1 MRHRQ
6 RVDSN
11 AAGVQFFDQRAA
23 ARNRATRTPSSG
35 LNGRHKIE
43 QAKLRAAEIAELI
56 EKQDVHC
63 AGALLDSRT
72 ARAST
77 RKYTGSTRQ

>member
-6 RVDSN
+6 RVHGD
-11 AAGVQFFDQRAA
+11 ATFVQLFDQAA
-23 ARNRATRTPSSG
+23 TARNRAAHGPSLG
-35 LNGRHKIE
+35 LNGRHKIQ
-43 QAKLRAAEIAELI
+43 QAKLRAAQIAELI

-72 ARAST
+72 AQAST
-77 RKYTGSTRQ
+77 RKYTGNTRQ